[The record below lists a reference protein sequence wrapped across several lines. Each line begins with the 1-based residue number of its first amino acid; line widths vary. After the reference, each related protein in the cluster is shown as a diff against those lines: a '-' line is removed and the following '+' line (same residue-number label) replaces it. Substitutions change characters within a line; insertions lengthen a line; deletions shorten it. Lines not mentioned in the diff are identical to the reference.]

1 MRFAHL
7 PSRGLL
13 ALSGA
18 DAQAFLQGLISND
31 LNKLASGAAMYAA
44 MLTPQGKFL
53 HDFFLMRRGD
63 ALLLDGHRERL
74 PDLLQRLQVYK
85 LRAQV
90 NITRLE
96 NEGVTAAW
104 GKEGFRFQVS
114 GFGAVADPRLP
125 QLGHRLYGDAKA
137 IAAWCAAQ
145 GWQETGEAEYD
156 AMRLAL
162 GVPDGARDMIV
173 DKSFLL
179 ELGFEDLHGV
189 DFNKGC
195 YVGQEVTARSKFRGQ
210 VRKHLY
216 RVAAE
221 TELPAPGTPVM
232 QGEAAVGELRSHAG
246 AQGLAILRIEAVEKA
261 AKEDAPLVAG
271 GVRLTASLPGWARPP
286 MAA

>member
-7 PSRGLL
+7 PQRGLL

-90 NITRLE
+90 NIARLE
-96 NEGVTAAW
+96 NEGVMAAW
-104 GKEGFRFQVS
+104 DGDASPSAPPTLQTVK
-114 GFGAVADPRLP
+114 DPRLP
-125 QLGHRLYGDAKA
+125 ALGLRIVGDVAVA
-137 IAAWCAAQ
+137 RAWCAAQ
-145 GWQETGEAEYD
+145 GWQEAGEAEYD

-216 RVAAE
+216 HVAAE
-221 TELPAPGTPVM
+221 TELPAPGTSVM

-261 AKEDAPLVAG
+261 AKENAPLIAG